1 MTPSLN
7 VEKDYVLN
15 YPCALSTTDKDTHV
29 VTSTVFKNPTHGNVV
44 IKNEL
49 GSNRLQMLDL
59 DDVVK
64 IQNIG
69 SYDASKGEVKL
80 NALNISQ
87 TGGDGLKISAIPT
100 NQSTISPLR
109 NYVITLDEEISNVN
123 GLIDT
128 GSTKVLL

>member
-1 MTPSLN
+1 MTS
-7 VEKDYVLN
+7 
-15 YPCALSTTDKDTHV
+15 S
-29 VTSTVFKNPTHGNVV
+29 VFKNPTHGNVV

-59 DDVVK
+59 DCVIK

-69 SYDASKGEVKL
+69 SYEASKGEVKL

-87 TGGDGLKISAIPT
+87 VSGDSLKVSTVPA

-109 NYVITLDEEISNVN
+109 NYVITLDEEISIAS
-123 GLIDT
+123 GSIDT